1 MYGFEAGPK
10 GVFDMLEQF
19 DRPEFAMNTAFQ
31 EQGAA
36 LNHLLFVDAEP
47 EADADHSD
55 KPRQKDVEVVIRHAV
70 QEGLRSEEARLF
82 LKSNATMKEVREA
95 LAEQLK
101 LPASSCRLVERVGAS
116 GAFAS
121 FRDSE
126 RIQGRRALLVM
137 GVESLKAPEEREMEQ
152 REEERQKGKEIENEE
167 RSEQERRFAAETPLK
182 RQALALQAPRKVR
195 QLTLQEALAL
205 QRDLIQGF
213 SKPEFQARK
222 ADLERRLKTNDPK
235 NFSLERQ
242 ALFLTVQRAVLPKY
256 SLEGSARGVFD
267 MMQQFV
273 GGEFDYDPEF
283 QRQGSILTGLLFS
296 EDAAP
301 EAKSSKKAKP
311 SEPVLD
317 VEVVVRHAVEEVR
330 ARRNARS
337 AKDGPLRLGKAFPVR
352 GALFCGLEK

>member
-1 MYGFEAGPK
+1 MAMRF
-10 GVFDMLEQF
+10 
-19 DRPEFAMNTAFQ
+19 FAVASSSMVAYKRAFIC
-31 EQGAA
+31 
-36 LNHLLFVDAEP
+36 LLVTPIFKHP
-47 EADADHSD
+47 
-55 KPRQKDVEVVIRHAV
+55 
-70 QEGLRSEEARLF
+70 
-82 LKSNATMKEVREA
+82 EVREA

-152 REEERQKGKEIENEE
+152 REEERQKGKEMENEE

-222 ADLERRLKTNDPK
+222 ADLERRLKTP
-235 NFSLERQ
+235 
-242 ALFLTVQRAVLPKY
+242 
-256 SLEGSARGVFD
+256 
-267 MMQQFV
+267 
-273 GGEFDYDPEF
+273 
-283 QRQGSILTGLLFS
+283 
-296 EDAAP
+296 
-301 EAKSSKKAKP
+301 
-311 SEPVLD
+311 
-317 VEVVVRHAVEEVR
+317 
-330 ARRNARS
+330 
-337 AKDGPLRLGKAFPVR
+337 
-352 GALFCGLEK
+352 C